1 MSPVVSKNGN
11 HEKLWLSA
19 VDLLEFKHHLLNSIK
34 HSGDSGDGW
43 FIGWIHTTGWFL
55 VNVSVMLIPPDLVEV
70 NLADQTVYPES
81 FRMHNDTLNMR
92 LGHGMARRPEG
103 EVPLFQWFWS
113 ISDWLMT
120 KLIYYII

>member
-19 VDLLEFKHHLLNSIK
+19 VDLLEFKHHSIPINN
-34 HSGDSGDGW
+34 SGDSGDGW

-92 LGHGMARRPEG
+92 LGHGQDTGRWNT
-103 EVPLFQWFWS
+103 LFQWFWS

-120 KLIYYII
+120 KLN